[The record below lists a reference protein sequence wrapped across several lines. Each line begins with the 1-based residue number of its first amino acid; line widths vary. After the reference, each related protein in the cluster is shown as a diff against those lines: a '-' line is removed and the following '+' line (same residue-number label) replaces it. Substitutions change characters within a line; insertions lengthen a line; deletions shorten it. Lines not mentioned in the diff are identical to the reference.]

1 VLRVLSLLEILC
13 GSMGCGAI
21 DRMTEMYFH
30 RSRWLAL
37 WKRIEGW
44 SIMQDQAK
52 RTLLSTMLMTLIL
65 TGCAGGPLTT
75 REQFT
80 YGGGVL
86 GASTGAIIGAAS
98 GSAAAGVAIGGPVGA
113 VAGYLIGESLQGGR
127 VVPKKVE
134 VQKLPYR
141 VSGYSRK
148 FKPQEENMATTSAE
162 SGKSSG
168 RAAEDSE
175 GGRIF

>member
-1 VLRVLSLLEILC
+1 
-13 GSMGCGAI
+13 MGCEAI
-21 DRMTEMYFH
+21 DRMTEMCFH

-98 GSAAAGVAIGGPVGA
+98 GSAAAGAAIGGPVGA

-127 VVPKKVE
+127 AVPEKAE
-134 VQKLPYR
+134 SQKPPYR
-141 VSGYSRK
+141 VSGSGWK
-148 FKPQEENMATTSAE
+148 FKPPDENTATTSAD
-162 SGKSSG
+162 SGKGAG

-175 GGRIF
+175 GGRVF